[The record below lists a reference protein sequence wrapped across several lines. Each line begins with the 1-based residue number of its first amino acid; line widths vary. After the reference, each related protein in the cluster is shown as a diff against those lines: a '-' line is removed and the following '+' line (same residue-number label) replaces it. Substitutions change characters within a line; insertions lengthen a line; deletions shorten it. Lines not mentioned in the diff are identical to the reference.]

1 MKKTVIVYTITL
13 FCCACGTIKY
23 VPIESVRTEYR
34 NIATIDS
41 VFLRDSIFVK
51 EKDDTLIVEKY
62 RYLYRDRI
70 IRDSVIV
77 RDTLRVPYPVEVVK
91 EVKKPLTGWQNF
103 QVWCGRIA
111 FVVGLFGIVYF
122 VRKLKKKR
130 LF

>member
-1 MKKTVIVYTITL
+1 MRKPIIFFALAL

-23 VPIESVRTEYR
+23 VPVESVRTEYR
-34 NIATIDS
+34 NTIARDS
-41 VFLRDSIFVK
+41 IFLRDSIFVK
-51 EKDDTLIVEKY
+51 EKGDTLIVEKY

-70 IRDSVIV
+70 LRDSVIV
-77 RDTLRVPYPVEVVK
+77 RDTLRIPYPVEVVK

-111 FVVGLFGIVYF
+111 LVVGLSGIVF
-122 VRKLKKKR
+122 FALKLKKKR